1 MLDAEFWQQYF
12 KTYDILNI
20 VIPYQELMEELIKE
34 SVVNKGDL
42 VLDAGAGTG
51 NLAVRLKQRGANVV
65 ALDNSEEGLRQLRVK
80 DQEIGI
86 IFHDLAKPLSFSD
99 DYFDKIVSN
108 NVIYTLAPG
117 DRDKVFKEF
126 YRILKPGGKIVISNV
141 REGWNPVNIYK
152 DHFKKDIKKIGFW
165 CLILKVFKMIVP
177 TVKMFYYNSKIKKN
191 EGAGHLMKDNEQKEL
206 LIRNGFV
213 EVSENK
219 LVYAGQA
226 ILNSAIKPRD
236 YESIKRDQ
244 LKNK

>member
-126 YRILKPGGKIVISNV
+126 YRILKPGGILIMTN
-141 REGWNPVNIYK
+141 WNLWQVTSKKSFWNNFLKSHFTDYRLRITDYK
-152 DHFKKDIKKIGFW
+152 DIITLWQNRFPLYYHAFTLGELKKLFKKSNFKILANYYVKDGKKANWFNGKNV
-165 CLILKVFKMIVP
+165 L
-177 TVKMFYYNSKIKKN
+177 TVGQKI
-191 EGAGHLMKDNEQKEL
+191 
-206 LIRNGFV
+206 
-213 EVSENK
+213 
-219 LVYAGQA
+219 
-226 ILNSAIKPRD
+226 
-236 YESIKRDQ
+236 
-244 LKNK
+244 